1 MKYIRYQ
8 TTPVFTP
15 APSYT
20 ALRSE
25 MDRLFDAA
33 FLGLEPSS
41 AREEVPVD
49 FFEEKAG
56 YVLRAEIPGFR
67 KDEIQVEA
75 ADDVLTI
82 TGHRKATEKSDD
94 GTQAATR
101 ERRVSRALTLPDH
114 VNLEQINASYENG
127 LLTVK
132 LPKREEVKPRQIAIE
147 VK

>member
-8 TTPVFTP
+8 TPVYTP
-15 APSYT
+15 APTYT

-33 FLGLEPSS
+33 FHGFETGS

-49 FFEEKAG
+49 FFEEKSG

-82 TGHRKATEKSDD
+82 TGHHKAEEKSAD
-94 GTQAATR
+94 GKKAATR
-101 ERRVSRALTLPDH
+101 ERRISRALTLPDH
-114 VNLEQINASYENG
+114 VNLEQVNASYENG